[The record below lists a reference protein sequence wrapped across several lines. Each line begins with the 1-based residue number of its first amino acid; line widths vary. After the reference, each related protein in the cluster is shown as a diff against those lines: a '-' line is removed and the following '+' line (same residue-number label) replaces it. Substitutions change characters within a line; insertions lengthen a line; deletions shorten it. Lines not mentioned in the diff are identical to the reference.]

1 MNTLNSPLLRLPAE
15 LRNVIF
21 AYVFSDNVY
30 LFDGSN
36 VYRKYTASTTL
47 FDENNLGVLVA
58 SRQLHAETA
67 LLPYQLA
74 FFHFKFR
81 VSKVEWSYCVER
93 FVKNRTREQELVLDK
108 NMMVNQFGKYAGGH
122 RHYHGTSA
130 WENPYYMERELIE
143 YSSWSLDGQ
152 LLAVSDAG
160 MQ

>member
-1 MNTLNSPLLRLPAE
+1 MNTLNSPLLRLPAA
-15 LRNVIF
+15 LRNAIF

-30 LFDGSN
+30 LFNGPN
-36 VYRKYTASTTL
+36 AYRDKTTSITS

-81 VSKVEWSYCVER
+81 VSRVEWSYCVER

-108 NMMVNQFGKYAGGH
+108 NMMVSQFGKYAGGH
-122 RHYHGTSA
+122 RYYHGTSA
-130 WENPYYMERELIE
+130 WENPYYIERELVT
-143 YSSWSLDGQ
+143 YSSWGPDEQ
-152 LLAVSDAG
+152 LLAVSDAS